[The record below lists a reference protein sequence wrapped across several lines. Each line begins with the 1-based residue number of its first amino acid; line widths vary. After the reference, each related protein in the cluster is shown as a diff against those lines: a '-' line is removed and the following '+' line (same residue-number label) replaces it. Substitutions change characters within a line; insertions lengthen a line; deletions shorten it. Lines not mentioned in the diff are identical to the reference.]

1 MTKEL
6 ELRNEIE
13 RGLAWARDLR
23 ITTPEERTNA
33 ILAIRA
39 FRQKAEQWRNAVE
52 ETVKA
57 AHAAW
62 KAAVS
67 HRDSILKP
75 LEKLEAVVKDAVK
88 RYDEEQER
96 KRKEEEAA
104 IQGKLNEERESIL
117 RKLEI
122 AKRADTR
129 AALAAKLETL
139 DAIEVSVP
147 SRVEKTE
154 GEYTVEVW
162 KWEVVDAAAIPREYL
177 VPDEKRIAG
186 VVRVMKGETRIP
198 GVKVWSEKETRIRG

>member
-13 RGLAWARDLR
+13 RGLALARDLR

-39 FRQKAEQWRNAVE
+39 LRKKAEQWRAAVE

-57 AHAAW
+57 AHTAW
-62 KAAVS
+62 RAAVA

-75 LEKLEAVVKDAVK
+75 LAELEATVNAAIA
-88 RYDEEQER
+88 RYYQEQEL
-96 KRKEEEAA
+96 KRKEEEA
-104 IQGKLNEERESIL
+104 KLKAQLEEEK
-117 RKLEI
+117 RKLEEKLQS

-129 AALAAKLETL
+129 AAIAAKLETL
-139 DAIEVSVP
+139 ESVIVSVP
-147 SRVEKTE
+147 ARIEKTE
-154 GEYTVEVW
+154 GEYMVEVW
-162 KWEVVDAAAIPREYL
+162 RWEIVDAAAIPREYL

-186 VVRVMKGETRIP
+186 VVRVLKGETRIP
-198 GVKVWSEKETRIRG
+198 GVRVWCEKETRIRG

>member
-1 MTKEL
+1 MQEI
-6 ELRNEIE
+6 ELRTEIE
-13 RGLAWARDLR
+13 RGLIWARDLR
-23 ITTPEERTNA
+23 ITTPDERTNA

-39 FRQKAEQWRNAVE
+39 IRYKADKWRNAVE

-75 LEKLEAVVKDAVK
+75 LEKLEAVVKDAVA

-96 KRKEEEAA
+96 KRKEEEA
-104 IQGKLNEERESIL
+104 KLKAQLEEEK
-117 RKLEI
+117 RKLEEKLQS

-129 AALAAKLETL
+129 AAIAAKLETL
-139 DAIEVSVP
+139 ESVIVSVP
-147 SRVEKTE
+147 ARIEKTE
-154 GEYTVEVW
+154 GEYMVEVW
-162 KWEVVDAAAIPREYL
+162 RWEIVDAAAIPREYL